1 MDNEI
6 QQIIIRVLRKTQD
19 EDEMRI
25 FMHWCN
31 ASQEN
36 KELYFQLKH
45 LYELRRDGLM
55 PDDIEITASWER
67 LWKKVQAVGIK
78 TSDVSTTTLL
88 NRSHGLR
95 RLLGVAAIVL
105 FVIAIGTHFYLK
117 QSRAIEWVVII
128 TDPKSDLQTVLLP
141 DGSSV
146 MLNASSVFR
155 YPKRFNPREREVFL
169 DGEAYFDVADD
180 TRRTFIVHTEK
191 QRVNVL
197 GTEFNVLAYASDP
210 YTITTLISG
219 DVHLEIYN
227 NEDSLKSEIA
237 MKPNQQVFFDK
248 DLQETTIR
256 EVDPQEV
263 TSWLNGVYSFKDTPL
278 EHIARR
284 LEKVHG
290 VSFIIPRE
298 ELRKEQYTGKF
309 FANQTL
315 EEVAEV
321 LNFKGQYQIERDED
335 ALYIRMK

>member
-1 MDNEI
+1 M
-6 QQIIIRVLRKTQD
+6 
-19 EDEMRI
+19 
-25 FMHWCN
+25 
-31 ASQEN
+31 
-36 KELYFQLKH
+36 
-45 LYELRRDGLM
+45 
-55 PDDIEITASWER
+55 
-67 LWKKVQAVGIK
+67 
-78 TSDVSTTTLL
+78 
-88 NRSHGLR
+88 
-95 RLLGVAAIVL
+95 
-105 FVIAIGTHFYLK
+105 
-117 QSRAIEWVVII
+117 
-128 TDPKSDLQTVLLP
+128 
-141 DGSSV
+141 
-146 MLNASSVFR
+146 
-155 YPKRFNPREREVFL
+155 
-169 DGEAYFDVADD
+169 ADD